1 LSLIYKMNKRVIFI
15 LLILLAISLGAL
27 FILPNVIKMYA
38 CVEGGGNWSWTE
50 LECTPYQDKEQ

>member
-1 LSLIYKMNKRVIFI
+1 MNKRVIFI